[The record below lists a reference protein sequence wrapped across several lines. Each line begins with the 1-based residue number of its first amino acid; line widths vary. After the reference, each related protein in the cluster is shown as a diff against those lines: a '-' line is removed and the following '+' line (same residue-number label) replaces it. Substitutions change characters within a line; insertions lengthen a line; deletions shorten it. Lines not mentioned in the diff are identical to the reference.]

1 MQFSFKKTM
10 FKSDGGKTFKGEK
23 MKKISLIVC
32 LLALLCTMGFS
43 YSWSFQ
49 EMPLIAQEFVA
60 EKFPNTSVYSVSF
73 DYGKYNVILSN
84 GAKIEFD
91 GAGNW
96 LEVKDAV
103 VFPRDLIPAVAMR
116 YLDTNF
122 PAMNI
127 DKIKHVNG
135 KYEVKF
141 KNGWQVVFNDLGD
154 YSNYEWVGNHS
165 SYGD

>member
-1 MQFSFKKTM
+1 M
-10 FKSDGGKTFKGEK
+10 
-23 MKKISLIVC
+23 
-32 LLALLCTMGFS
+32 
-43 YSWSFQ
+43 
-49 EMPLIAQEFVA
+49 
-60 EKFPNTSVYSVSF
+60 
-73 DYGKYNVILSN
+73 
-84 GAKIEFD
+84 
-91 GAGNW
+91 
-96 LEVKDAV
+96 
-103 VFPRDLIPAVAMR
+103 IPAVAMR